1 MRKWNGWLLC
11 AAVLIL
17 ALLPACAGAEAAEND
32 GLFSDIIAGI
42 DWESIAIEGD
52 ASFFNSVM
60 SDGTVVRFEGRG
72 IVIGEEGITMAPDGS
87 LTSLDAIGRIY
98 TYQAFIKDGE
108 SEPVSEQWLD
118 VGFGYTN
125 SPDRLSMERAEDIF
139 SSVLTGYPAFLLN
152 DGASLSVAEI
162 KPNFV
167 FVKGASGNTADITLT
182 SLTVGYDPSEK
193 YTDIAEA
200 REALPDHFNDFE
212 RFFGDLAAS
221 SGVPQAEAVPEETVF
236 GEAASG
242 QMVSEDEFA
251 QAEAVP
257 AETVFGEDAS
267 GRPLS
272 EDEYAQ
278 KKLSEDGAL
287 FSDIVAG
294 IDLGS
299 VAADGDV
306 IFFCSVMSD
315 GTAVRFEGTGISVSA
330 EGIVM
335 NPGASLTSLDAVGK
349 IYQYGASVGEGSD
362 GNSYLGIGYGYTFSA
377 DRVSVERA
385 SDVHTHSLSGFPAF
399 VWNEGSVITTAFHA
413 PNFVSV
419 SAADYNSEAFTLTS
433 LTIGYNPAER
443 VTAITAAELYPAD
456 YGYYMEGEPYNAA
469 KETKANA
476 AKREYDFYLVLRQEP
491 LDEAGVEEDD
501 QRLYFLPV
509 EFYEVGDLKDADGN
523 VLDKQTARVH
533 AGCTLDV
540 TIGDYTFAVELP
552 MAELYKGAQT
562 LREARPYSTLSAV
575 GSQHTLVVPVVWAD
589 QTGLVSDELYALYQ
603 KALGRLIDE
612 RGVSLGD
619 FSDAEDEVF
628 SLTEYFDIASYG
640 QLEISSFMTDW
651 YYTDKTFAGDYE
663 YIFPEVEYA
672 DEVLAWVK
680 ATYPNMDWTQ
690 FDQDGDGCVDSIV
703 LISVGLTQN
712 EGYMPASFGGAV
724 HSTGNFFGALAGT
737 QADPQANCF
746 LTVNHYFLK
755 DGETNTLIHEFSHN
769 FGLNDYYDG
778 SGVGINAVGG
788 YDMQGNSVGDWNA
801 YSKLAVGWIEP
812 QVVSGLASG
821 ESVELTLGSLARTGD
836 VILLPAAGTEYNG
849 PFGEY
854 VMLDLLTSDGVNAY
868 DAAEYQLEGTVGV
881 RISHV
886 NASLRCTTASDG
898 VIGYVQDTGAVI
910 GMELYDNNYT
920 KDGFGFYNLEVIQS
934 GGKNTFTNPERPYPY
949 LRAKDLFCAGDSFAA
964 EDYDQ
969 FFYQGQMDN
978 GLPLG
983 YTVTILSIDENAE
996 EGPTARVRIT
1006 AN

>member
-1 MRKWNGWLLC
+1 MAHAVRGDVRCRRRATDKEQTNMRKWNGWLLC
-11 AAVLIL
+11 AAALIL
-17 ALLPACAGAEAAEND
+17 ALLPACAGAEAAENE
-32 GLFSDIIAGI
+32 LLYSDIIAGI
-42 DWESIAIEGD
+42 DWESVAVEGD
-52 ASFFNSVM
+52 ASFFRSVM
-60 SDGTVVRFEGRG
+60 SDGTVVRFEGHG
-72 IVIGEEGITMAPDGS
+72 IVVGEEGITVTPGGT

-98 TYQAFIKDGE
+98 TYQGFIKDGE
-108 SEPVSEQWLD
+108 SEPINEQGLD
-118 VGFGYTN
+118 VGYGFTN

-139 SSVLTGYPAFLLN
+139 SSVLTGYPAFVLN
-152 DGASLSVAEI
+152 GGASLSVAAV

-167 FVKGASGNTADITLT
+167 FVRGAYGNTVDFTLT
-182 SLTVGYDPSEK
+182 SLTVGYDPSAK

-200 REALPDHFNDFE
+200 RAALPEYFNDFE
-212 RFFGDLAAS
+212 RFFGDTTAV
-221 SGVPQAEAVPEETVF
+221 SGVPQAEAVP
-236 GEAASG
+236 
-242 QMVSEDEFA
+242 
-251 QAEAVP
+251 
-257 AETVFGEDAS
+257 AETVSDEDAS
-267 GRPLS
+267 ERPLS
-272 EDEYAQ
+272 EDEFAR
-278 KKLSEDGAL
+278 KKLAEDGAL

-294 IDLGS
+294 IDPSS
-299 VAADGDV
+299 VAEDGDV
-306 IFFCSVMSD
+306 TFFRSVMSD
-315 GTAVRFEGTGISVSA
+315 GTAVWFEGTGISVTA

-362 GNSYLGIGYGYTFSA
+362 GNLYLGVDYGYTFSA
-377 DRVSVERA
+377 DKVSVERA
-385 SDVHTHSLSGFPAF
+385 GDVYTHSLGGFPAF
-399 VWNEGSVITTAFHA
+399 VWNEGTVITTAFRA
-413 PNFVSV
+413 PNFVSIN
-419 SAADYNSEAFTLTS
+419 AADYNSEPFTLTG

-443 VTAITAAELYPAD
+443 VTAITAVKLYPTD

-476 AKREYDFYLVLRQEP
+476 AKREYDFYLMLRQEP
-491 LDEAGVEEDD
+491 LDEAGVEDED
-501 QRLYFLPV
+501 QWLYFLPV
-509 EFYEVGDLKDADGN
+509 EFYEVGDLKDAGGS

-533 AGCTLDV
+533 AGDTLDV
-540 TIGDYTFAVELP
+540 TIGDYTFEVELP
-552 MAELYKGAQT
+552 MAERYEGAQT

-575 GSQHTLVVPVVWAD
+575 GSQHALVIPMVWAD
-589 QTGLVSDELYALYQ
+589 QTELVSDELYALYQ

-619 FSDAEDEVF
+619 FSDAEDGVF

-640 QLEISSFMTDW
+640 QLELSSFMTDW

-690 FDQDGDGCVDSIV
+690 FDQDGDGTVDSIV
-703 LISVGLTQN
+703 LISVGLTRN

-724 HSTGNFFGALAGT
+724 HSTSNSFGMLAGT

-746 LTVNHYFLK
+746 LTVNHSFLK
-755 DGETNTLIHEFSHN
+755 DGETDALIHEFSHS

-778 SGVGINAVGG
+778 SGTGINAVGG

-812 QVVSGLASG
+812 QVVSGLVSG

-836 VILLPAAGTEYNG
+836 VILLPAAGTEYDG

-854 VMLDLLTSDGVNAY
+854 VMLDLLSPDGVNAY
-868 DAAEYQLEGTVGV
+868 DAAEYKLEDTVGV

-886 NASLRCTTASDG
+886 NASLRRTTASDG

-910 GMELYDNNYT
+910 GMELHDNNYT
-920 KDGFGFYNLEVIQS
+920 KDGFGLYNLEVIQA
-934 GGKNTFTNPERPYPY
+934 GGENTFTNLEKLYPY
-949 LRAKDLFCAGDSFAA
+949 LRAKDLFYAGDSFAA

-969 FFYQGQMDN
+969 FFYQGQMDS

-983 YTVTILSIDENAE
+983 YTVTILDIDENAE
-996 EGPTARVRIT
+996 EGPIARVRIT